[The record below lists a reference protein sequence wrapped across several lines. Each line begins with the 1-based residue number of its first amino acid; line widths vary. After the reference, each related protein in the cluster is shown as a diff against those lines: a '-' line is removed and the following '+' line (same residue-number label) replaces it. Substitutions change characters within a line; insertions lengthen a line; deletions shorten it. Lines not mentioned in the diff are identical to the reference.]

1 MTAYIL
7 LLRTYPRH
15 IGFGFLLTFFSS
27 LGQTFLL
34 SLYVSYILA
43 EMGITNSLFGT
54 MYAAATI
61 TASLL
66 LMTFGG
72 GIDHKPLDTYL
83 YKAVGLLS
91 VATIALGLLQHPLLL
106 PVALLGLRFA
116 GQGLLSHISGTV
128 MGRYFDEDR
137 GKALSLS
144 SLGYSVGE
152 MAFPLLITAMI
163 PLVGW
168 RVSLIIN
175 LLVLLAVMI
184 PALQF
189 MPMEDLD
196 HHRVDTVNRTS
207 EQTARWKIL
216 QSPEFWMLAPS
227 VIALSFTNTSVFFY
241 QLVLAQSRGWGAQWY
256 AMIFSGYAIARFAFG
271 LFGGPLVDRY
281 TAKRVYPFTL
291 IPMTIGLVV
300 LALYEQPWSAVV
312 FLLTA
317 GVSIGSSGPA
327 KQAVIAELH
336 GTLGLGGIRSLYTAA
351 MVFGTA
357 LGPMVLG
364 FFLDGGSGFTPVLL
378 GLSLLLGLSVVNS
391 CRMLLPSALQHS

>member
-7 LLRTYPRH
+7 FLRTYPGH

-34 SLYVSYILA
+34 SLYVPHILA

-54 MYAAATI
+54 MYAASTI

-72 GIDHKPLDTYL
+72 GIDHKPLDIYL
-83 YKAVGLLS
+83 YKAVGLLA

-106 PVALLGLRFA
+106 PIALLGLRFA

-175 LLVLLAVMI
+175 LLVLLAIMI

-189 MPMEDLD
+189 LPMGELD
-196 HHRVDTVNRTS
+196 HHRTEVVSQTPVKVDRRQIIRST
-207 EQTARWKIL
+207 
-216 QSPEFWMLAPS
+216 EFWMLAPS

-241 QLVLAQSRGWGAQWY
+241 QLVLAESRGWGAQWY
-256 AMIFSGYAIARFAFG
+256 AMIFSGYALSRFAFG

-281 TAKRVYPFTL
+281 TA
-291 IPMTIGLVV
+291 
-300 LALYEQPWSAVV
+300 S
-312 FLLTA
+312 
-317 GVSIGSSGPA
+317 GS
-327 KQAVIAELH
+327 
-336 GTLGLGGIRSLYTAA
+336 IRS
-351 MVFGTA
+351 
-357 LGPMVLG
+357 
-364 FFLDGGSGFTPVLL
+364 
-378 GLSLLLGLSVVNS
+378 
-391 CRMLLPSALQHS
+391 PSSR